1 MQLSI
6 IIPVFNVKNYIRKCL
21 ESVLSITDLSYEVIL
36 VQDIYADDSLEDI
49 SDLLDNPFVRICNQK
64 NAGLSAARN
73 AGLLLA
79 KGEYVYFMDS
89 DDYIDSIIFSDLF
102 VRYYRLSPDILI
114 GAFKYVDENG
124 KDLEQRNNQLFFT
137 AQGIFKGEDYLLRY
151 LSFPM
156 VWLNIYKRA
165 FWLENQLEFKTGI
178 YFEDNEL
185 TPRALYLAQKVCVTD
200 IPFYYYRIRS
210 GSLAQQIFGNKKLKD
225 SLFVANSLLDFF
237 DCRVKE
243 ERMRS
248 YFTKRA
254 LSVFFGALGF
264 YLQNHF
270 VNKEQG
276 EDINLLLNRVSFLTD
291 LPFHFRLMLLCHR
304 MSLWGMLYVVKRRY
318 KYKYFQL

>member
-6 IIPVFNVKNYIRKCL
+6 IIPVFSVKDYIRKCL

-102 VRYYRLSPDILI
+102 VRYYRLNPDILI

-124 KDLEQRNNQLFFT
+124 KDLEQRNNQLVFT

-156 VWLNIYKRA
+156 VWLNIYKRT

-200 IPFYYYRIRS
+200 VPFYFYRIRS

-248 YFTKRA
+248 
-254 LSVFFGALGF
+254 
-264 YLQNHF
+264 
-270 VNKEQG
+270 
-276 EDINLLLNRVSFLTD
+276 
-291 LPFHFRLMLLCHR
+291 
-304 MSLWGMLYVVKRRY
+304 
-318 KYKYFQL
+318 